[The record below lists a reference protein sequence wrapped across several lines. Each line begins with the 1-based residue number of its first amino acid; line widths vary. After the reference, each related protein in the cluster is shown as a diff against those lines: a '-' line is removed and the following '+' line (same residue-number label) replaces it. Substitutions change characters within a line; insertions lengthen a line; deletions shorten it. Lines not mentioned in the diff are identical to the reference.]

1 HAMANTEANLT
12 NMEDPAPLL
21 GDSGGQY
28 REGTTDNTRVLHFGK
43 PSKEHRK
50 YYTLVLKGH
59 IGLGRAVFHK
69 GTTGSKL
76 DVLAR
81 EQL

>member
-1 HAMANTEANLT
+1 
-12 NMEDPAPLL
+12 
-21 GDSGGQY
+21 
-28 REGTTDNTRVLHFGK
+28 
-43 PSKEHRK
+43 SKEHRK

-59 IGLGRAVFHK
+59 LGLCRAVFPK

-81 EQL
+81 EHLWHFCADYAHGTGHGVGSFLGVHEGPQRINSVSKVEL